1 MFQRAIIL
9 ALLLLA
15 PVVAGWL
22 LATLT
27 PPWSARTLPS
37 PTVQSSVPSTSREAS
52 STGSAS
58 ALSTAAEED
67 TTEARIRGL
76 VYAIVDSEV
85 TEITVKSKLDG
96 YYHVTLRYE
105 PSSEDLAK
113 ARSYILAKS
122 TNIYR
127 ETFTWDTLSEVKV
140 LGLTWLTV
148 TENPKGDSEDPLAV
162 VIGMKRDSFPVW
174 QPRSRDFPE
183 VLPKIADFY
192 RAHPAL
198 Q

>member
-1 MFQRAIIL
+1 MMII
-9 ALLLLA
+9 ALFLLA
-15 PVVAGWL
+15 PAVAGWL

-27 PPWSARTLPS
+27 PPWSTRTVPS
-37 PTVQSSVPSTSREAS
+37 PILQRSIPSTPRDAS
-52 STGSAS
+52 SIGATS

-67 TTEARIRGL
+67 TTETRIRGL
-76 VYAIVDSEV
+76 VYAQVDSEV
-85 TEITVKSKLDG
+85 KEITVKNKLDG

-105 PSSEDLAK
+105 PSYEDLAK
-113 ARSYILAKS
+113 ARSYILANS

-127 ETFTWDTLSEVKV
+127 ETFTRDTLSEVKV

-148 TENPKGDSEDPLAV
+148 MENPKGDSEEPLAV

-174 QPRSRDFPE
+174 EPRSRPMPE
-183 VLPKIADFY
+183 TLPKYANFY